1 MGVQDEKLRT
11 GNRKTVFSVTTNDN
25 SPVTFFFLFLS
36 WEGMSVFLLNCP
48 LSSGR
53 DSAISPL
60 TVNLHITVLKN
71 SVLSFHVLILSFS
84 ISLQFF
90 AVKLIAKVIFCE
102 VVNKKKIKKEI
113 KSSFFKCPGTSR
125 GFFWSVGLL
134 HTFELVLYCGW
145 T

>member
-60 TVNLHITVLKN
+60 TMNLHITVLKN

-90 AVKLIAKVIFCE
+90 AVKLIAKIIFCE
-102 VVNKKKIKKEI
+102 VANKKKLKKKLRAVSLNALGLLE
-113 KSSFFKCPGTSR
+113 
-125 GFFWSVGLL
+125 GFFGQ
-134 HTFELVLYCGW
+134 
-145 T
+145 

>member
-48 LSSGR
+48 LSSGC

-60 TVNLHITVLKN
+60 TMNLHITVLKN

-102 VVNKKKIKKEI
+102 VANKKKLKKKLRAVSLNALGLLE
-113 KSSFFKCPGTSR
+113 
-125 GFFWSVGLL
+125 GFFGQ
-134 HTFELVLYCGW
+134 
-145 T
+145 

>member
-11 GNRKTVFSVTTNDN
+11 GNRKTVFSVSTNDN

-60 TVNLHITVLKN
+60 TMKPSHHCLEEFRIKLSCSHSQFLYFC
-71 SVLSFHVLILSFS
+71 SVLCCQTNSKNNFL
-84 ISLQFF
+84 
-90 AVKLIAKVIFCE
+90 
-102 VVNKKKIKKEI
+102 
-113 KSSFFKCPGTSR
+113 
-125 GFFWSVGLL
+125 
-134 HTFELVLYCGW
+134 
-145 T
+145 

>member
-48 LSSGR
+48 LSSGH

-90 AVKLIAKVIFCE
+90 AVKLIAKVIF
-102 VVNKKKIKKEI
+102 
-113 KSSFFKCPGTSR
+113 
-125 GFFWSVGLL
+125 L
-134 HTFELVLYCGW
+134 
-145 T
+145 